1 MVNSEYSTRRPI
13 FQLIQDIPAAAG
25 DADLTD
31 STISVNLKNIS
42 CFLPFNVFGINETTP
57 LYNVDK
63 IQVTVNLYNDWW
75 SRIFSTVPKNMSPL
89 SPDYKVSKY
98 TVRLNTA
105 IGIDSSDVNLHVRM
119 YSPPSDITINKEKP
133 YIISYPICE
142 LDPYRQDIIFSPG
155 KQSVNVNSVPFDLR
169 SIPKNF
175 LFQFV
180 QNVQQMMSI
189 F

>member
-1 MVNSEYSTRRPI
+1 MNNAELLKILSNYYDKNKFINIWTLLLLIISIPTIYIQLQPEKFQLLISMVRIWFLNAIPSVDINSPFSAMVNSEYSTRRPI

-75 SRIFSTVPKNMSPL
+75 VVFFQLFLRI
-89 SPDYKVSKY
+89 
-98 TVRLNTA
+98 
-105 IGIDSSDVNLHVRM
+105 
-119 YSPPSDITINKEKP
+119 
-133 YIISYPICE
+133 
-142 LDPYRQDIIFSPG
+142 
-155 KQSVNVNSVPFDLR
+155 
-169 SIPKNF
+169 
-175 LFQFV
+175 
-180 QNVQQMMSI
+180 
-189 F
+189 

>member
-1 MVNSEYSTRRPI
+1 
-13 FQLIQDIPAAAG
+13 
-25 DADLTD
+25 
-31 STISVNLKNIS
+31 
-42 CFLPFNVFGINETTP
+42 
-57 LYNVDK
+57 
-63 IQVTVNLYNDWW
+63 
-75 SRIFSTVPKNMSPL
+75 MSPL

-119 YSPPSDITINKEKP
+119 YSPPSDITINKEKA

-169 SIPKNF
+169 SIPKKFFISVRPKCSTNDEHLLNNEHYCRWNSLRIEF
-175 LFQFV
+175 LGSTTEIATGNSSDYLYQFCK
-180 QNVQQMMSI
+180 NKGLNCNKETFLLPKRFSYLC
-189 F
+189 

>member
-1 MVNSEYSTRRPI
+1 V
-13 FQLIQDIPAAAG
+13 G
-25 DADLTD
+25 
-31 STISVNLKNIS
+31 
-42 CFLPFNVFGINETTP
+42 
-57 LYNVDK
+57 
-63 IQVTVNLYNDWW
+63 
-75 SRIFSTVPKNMSPL
+75 RIFSTVPKNMSPL

-119 YSPPSDITINKEKP
+119 YSPPSDITINKKKS

-169 SIPKNF
+169 SILRNSSSV
-175 LFQFV
+175 FV
-180 QNVQQMMSI
+180 QNVQQMMNI